1 VYRIAKD
8 TKRRTYELQRNG
20 IRVAGGDPEMEVYNL
35 TVKDQSTS
43 NGLQFS
49 VRIDYQVMLTGS
61 KEESNL
67 HGTDK
72 KTWRKGWVTLG
83 ADPRT
88 VVLNE
93 GP

>member
-1 VYRIAKD
+1 
-8 TKRRTYELQRNG
+8 
-20 IRVAGGDPEMEVYNL
+20 M
-35 TVKDQSTS
+35 
-43 NGLQFS
+43 
-49 VRIDYQVMLTGS
+49 GS
-61 KEESNL
+61 QEESNL